1 MHNIIINIRKYKKVI
16 LWTSHHAKHKNKY
29 LKTEEHF
36 SILKIYISVMAYGA
50 CLHKTGYEN
59 ILSIEQFWPRLQVAL
74 HPYLSY
80 LALTLHS
87 VAKYENLVQIIKE
100 WSNRV
105 KYEIY
110 REFRKQKNTY
120 TQVKIGLVPNEQQYI

>member
-1 MHNIIINIRKYKKVI
+1 
-16 LWTSHHAKHKNKY
+16 
-29 LKTEEHF
+29 
-36 SILKIYISVMAYGA
+36 MAYGA

-87 VAKYENLVQIIKE
+87 DAKYDNLVHQGMIIDQTESNAKFVGSSKQIHKTKE
-100 WSNRV
+100 IV
-105 KYEIY
+105 IHE
-110 REFRKQKNTY
+110 
-120 TQVKIGLVPNEQQYI
+120 